1 MVVSFIFL
9 TISIQM
15 LRKALDA
22 EGLQHIM
29 IVAADDYQAEFEMNL
44 SRDMLLDPELSSAVE
59 YFG

>member
-1 MVVSFIFL
+1 
-9 TISIQM
+9 M

-22 EGLQHIM
+22 EGLQHVM
-29 IVAADDYQAEFEMNL
+29 IVAADDFQAEFEMNL